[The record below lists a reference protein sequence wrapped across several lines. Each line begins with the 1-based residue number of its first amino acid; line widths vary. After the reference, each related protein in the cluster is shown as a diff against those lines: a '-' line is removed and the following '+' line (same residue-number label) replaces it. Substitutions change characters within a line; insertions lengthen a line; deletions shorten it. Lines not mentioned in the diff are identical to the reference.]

1 MDTISDLHGVGPG
14 NIVIV
19 PDGSWDHGS
28 GELRIQ
34 VISIGE
40 LGKPRAGWVNISGVA
55 LSANY
60 VHQGGPSVYG
70 VEAEAVRA
78 FMANG
83 GPARVDQEFKD
94 TAEKRKALAGARGAS
109 TAGGQDVTWR

>member
-1 MDTISDLHGVGPG
+1 MDTLSDLHGLGPG

-34 VISIGE
+34 VISIGP
-40 LGKPRAGWVNISGVA
+40 LGDPRAGWVNISGVA

-60 VHQGGPSVYG
+60 VHQVGPSTYG

-83 GPARVDQEFKD
+83 GPGRVDQEYAA
-94 TAEKRKALAGARGAS
+94 TAEKRKTLSRERAGV
-109 TAGGQDVTWR
+109 DVGDVAWR